1 MTRNDDGALNAA
13 TEQVRGADLR
23 ALRPRSPQSAI
34 PTQGGP
40 PLPPPR
46 SGPFPVGPH
55 VVGPPSGPAQRSPL
69 VTPQGRPTP
78 QHPSGEQPPL
88 GDDDESVS
96 VTVRLSAW
104 WRRVRGIAATP
115 GGRWSLIGVVAVI
128 QVFLLFS
135 TVMWWAGG
143 TSSVSA
149 TSTAAPMTWT
159 GIVYDVGAAGV
170 NLRSATTVAPESAK
184 DTAARGSRLAV
195 SCGQTGDVVQKGTVR
210 TATWLRTTDGL
221 FVSMLYVRV
230 PDRQSI
236 PSCADSTVDAPL
248 LALADPTNPDLPP
261 PPGTALATGAEASG
275 NRAGA
280 ADGGTRAKVAA
291 APGAAAPAVPP
302 GARPVPPGSAV
313 ARPGQAP
320 AATVPPVDGDHSYVP
335 DNSQVPGGGNDVAGA
350 SGTNTDSYDH
360 SSNHQA
366 DDPNTTPVG

>member
-1 MTRNDDGALNAA
+1 MTRTSDEAPEPV
-13 TEQVRGADLR
+13 TEHLRGADLR
-23 ALRPRSPQSAI
+23 ARAPQSAI

-46 SGPFPVGPH
+46 SGPFPMGPR

-78 QHPSGEQPPL
+78 QHPSGEQTPL
-88 GDDDESVS
+88 QDDGSVP
-96 VTVRLSAW
+96 VKLRLGAW
-104 WRRVRGIAATP
+104 GRQLREVVSTP
-115 GGRWSLIGVVAVI
+115 TGRWSVIGVVAVL

-143 TSSVSA
+143 GSTVTASA
-149 TSTAAPMTWT
+149 KLAPMTWT

-170 NLRSATTVAPESAK
+170 NLRSATTVTPDSAK

-195 SCGQTGDVVQKGTVR
+195 SCGQTGDVVQKGTVN
-210 TATWLRTTDGL
+210 TATWLKTTDGL

-261 PPGTALATGAEASG
+261 PPGTALGSEDDTSGTQAAGGGTANRAKGAASG
-275 NRAGA
+275 GL
-280 ADGGTRAKVAA
+280 V
-291 APGAAAPAVPP
+291 APAVPP
-302 GARPVPPGSAV
+302 GSTPVPSAV
-313 ARPGQAP
+313 APRDPAPGSRPTIGTGSATTTTTAP
-320 AATVPPVDGDHSYVP
+320 PMTTAT
-335 DNSQVPGGGNDVAGA
+335 NDY
-350 SGTNTDSYDH
+350 NYEP
-360 SSNHQA
+360 
-366 DDPNTTPVG
+366 DPNTTPVG